1 MPTIHTSQVSVAS
14 LCAHPANARVHGKKQ
29 IAQLARSFQQF
40 GFTSPIV
47 VDQNG
52 VILAGHGRWQAAKQ
66 LGLKVVPII
75 TISGLTE
82 AEKRAYL
89 LADNKLVENAG
100 WDLDLLSIE
109 LKALIPE
116 LTKAGLDIELTGFK
130 PVEIRS
136 LTSRLSGSEADS
148 DDEPPLF
155 QGEQVTRRGDLWSLG
170 RHRLLCGNAADSADV
185 ARLMGDKSAAMVII
199 DPGSQFTSVVAEIF
213 SLAVKHSV
221 KGAIHF
227 VFTPLMLLRE
237 MIVAGEK
244 VYGAPKD
251 VVAWAKGKAVPGSFY
266 SSQHE
271 LIVVF
276 QNRDGSPKGT
286 LKQRARR
293 RSNLWK
299 YAGDDRADRLDVPT
313 GRSNTKPVRLVADA
327 MRDCSRKGDVVL
339 DPFAGTGATIMAAER
354 IGRCGYGLEFDP
366 SLADAAIRRWQVVTK
381 QHAILVGSDAS
392 FNEVMAQ
399 RSSSKIGRGK

>member
-1 MPTIHTSQVSVAS
+1 MPTVHVSHVPVAS
-14 LCAHPANARVHGKKQ
+14 LCAHPANAHFHSKKQ
-29 IAQLARSFQQF
+29 IAQIARSIQHF
-40 GFTSPIV
+40 GFTCPIIA
-47 VDQNG
+47 DENN

-66 LGLKVVPII
+66 IGLEVVPII
-75 TISGLTE
+75 TVSGLTE
-82 AEKRAYL
+82 AAKRAYL

-109 LKALIPE
+109 LKALIPD
-116 LTKAGLDIELTGFK
+116 LTNAGLDIELTGFE

-136 LTSRLSGSEADS
+136 LTTELSDSEADS

-227 VFTPLMLLRE
+227 VFTPSTLLRE

-266 SSQHE
+266 SSQFE

-276 QNRDGSPKGT
+276 QNGDGSPKGT
-286 LKQRARR
+286 LKRRARR

-313 GRSNTKPVRLVADA
+313 GRSNAKPVRLVADA
-327 MRDCSRKGDVVL
+327 MRDCSRQGDVVL
-339 DPFAGTGATIMAAER
+339 DPFVATGATIMAAER

-366 SLADAAIRRWQVVTK
+366 RLADAAIRRWQAVAK
-381 QHAILVGSDAS
+381 QHAILVGLDAS

-399 RSSSKIGRGK
+399 RSSVNGGRGE